1 MRLENIYTIEEMR
14 VLAKRHL
21 PRVIFDYIDG
31 GAGDEQGLRS
41 NADQFRNF
49 RLVPR
54 YLVDVSQRSQ
64 KTTLFGRE
72 YSSMFG
78 IAPTGYAGFYRPGG
92 EKMLAKAALESGIP
106 FIQSGSSVASVED
119 IGRVAPGNSWFQ
131 LYAARDPA
139 TSADI
144 LRRAADAGVE
154 TVAITVDLPVPGPR
168 PRDSRSGWH
177 IPPKMTPKVILDGLR
192 HPAWT
197 WGYLMAGGLP
207 KMGNWAP
214 YAGDNADAVTIA
226 KFMRSNTYSTQLWSD
241 IERYRSIWKGN
252 LVLKGILHS
261 DDARRAADIGVD
273 GVLVSNH
280 GGRQF
285 ERAPAPIE
293 VLPGIV
299 EAVGSRITVM
309 MDSGISQGVDMLIAY
324 ALGAKFVFVGRAT
337 AWGVIAGG
345 VEGAKRSIAILK
357 GQIDLAMGQIGCN
370 SPAEL
375 TRATLMRMDN

>member
-1 MRLENIYTIEEMR
+1 MQFENIYTIDEMR
-14 VLAKRHL
+14 SLAKRRL
-21 PRVIFDYIDG
+21 PRVVFDYIDG
-31 GAGDEQGLRS
+31 GAGDEQGLGT

-54 YLVDVSQRSQ
+54 YLVDVSSQTQ

-78 IAPTGYAGFYRPGG
+78 IAPTGYAGFFRPGG
-92 EKMLAKAALESGIP
+92 EEILARAARDSGIP
-106 FIQSGSSVASVED
+106 YIQSGSSVASVEK
-119 IGRVAPGNSWFQ
+119 IGQIAPGNSWFQ

-139 TSADI
+139 TSDDI

-154 TVAITVDLPVPGPR
+154 TAAITIDLPVLGPR
-168 PRDSRSGWH
+168 PRDYRSGWRV
-177 IPPKMTPKVILDGLR
+177 PLRLTPKVILDGLC

-214 YAGDNADAVTIA
+214 YAGEGADATEIA
-226 KFMRSNTYSTQLWSD
+226 QFMRSNVCATQLWSD
-241 IERYRSIWKGN
+241 IERYRRNWKGN
-252 LVLKGILHS
+252 LVLKGILHH
-261 DDARRAADIGVD
+261 DDARRAADVGVD
-273 GVLVSNH
+273 GIIVSNH

-299 EAVGSRITVM
+299 EAVGSRLTVM

-345 VEGAKRSIAILK
+345 VEGTKRSIAILR
-357 GQIDLAMGQIGCN
+357 GQVDTAMRQIGCS

-375 TRATLMRMDN
+375 VDATLVRTD

>member
-1 MRLENIYTIEEMR
+1 MRLENIYTIDEMR
-14 VLAKRHL
+14 ALAKRRL
-21 PRVIFDYIDG
+21 PRVVFDYIDG
-31 GAGDEQGLRS
+31 GAGDEQGLHT
-41 NADQFRNF
+41 NADQFRQF

-54 YLVDVSQRSQ
+54 YLIDVSKRTQ
-64 KTTLFGRE
+64 KTKLFGRE
-72 YSSMFG
+72 YESMFG

-92 EKMLAKAALESGIP
+92 EKMLARAALENGIP
-106 FIQSGSSVASVED
+106 YIQSGSSVASVEE
-119 IGRVAPGNSWFQ
+119 IGEVAPGNSWFQ

-139 TSADI
+139 MSADI

-154 TVAITVDLPVPGPR
+154 TVAVTVDLPVAGPR
-168 PRDSRSGWH
+168 PRDFRSGWRV
-177 IPPKMTPKVILDGLR
+177 PLKLTPKVILDGLR

-197 WGYLMAGGLP
+197 WNYLMTGGLP

-214 YAGDNADAVTIA
+214 YAGENADAVEIA
-226 KFMRSNTYSTQLWSD
+226 RFMRSNTYSPQVWSD
-241 IERYRSIWKGN
+241 IERYRRTWKGN
-252 LVLKGILHS
+252 LVVKGILHS
-261 DDARRAADIGVD
+261 EDARRAADIGVD
-273 GVLVSNH
+273 GILVSNH

-337 AWGVIAGG
+337 AWGVIAAG
-345 VEGAKRSIAILK
+345 EAGASRAIAILK
-357 GQIDLAMGQIGCN
+357 GQVDTAMGQIGCTT
-370 SPAEL
+370 PEELAE
-375 TRATLMRMDN
+375 ATLLRSP

>member
-1 MRLENIYTIEEMR
+1 MQFENIYTIDEMR
-14 VLAKRHL
+14 SIAKRRL
-21 PRVIFDYIDG
+21 PRIVFDYIDG
-31 GAGDEQGLRS
+31 GAGDEQGLDT
-41 NADQFRNF
+41 NARQFRNF

-54 YLVDVSQRSQ
+54 YLVDVSNRTQ
-64 KTTLFGRE
+64 KTTVFGRE

-78 IAPTGYAGFYRPGG
+78 VAPTGYAGFFRPGG
-92 EKMLAKAALESGIP
+92 EKMLARAALDNGIP
-106 FIQSGSSVASVED
+106 YMQSGSSVASVEE
-119 IGRVAPGNSWFQ
+119 IGQIAPGNSWFQ

-139 TSADI
+139 TSDDI

-154 TVAITVDLPVPGPR
+154 TAAITIDLPVLGPR
-168 PRDSRSGWH
+168 PRDSRSGWRV
-177 IPPKMTPKVILDGLR
+177 PLRMTPKVILDGLR
-192 HPAWT
+192 HPAWS
-197 WGYLMAGGLP
+197 WGYLMDGGLP

-214 YAGDNADAVTIA
+214 YAGEGASAMEIA
-226 KFMRSNTYSTQLWSD
+226 QFMRSNVCSTQLWSD
-241 IERYRSIWKGN
+241 IERYRRNWKGN
-252 LVLKGILHS
+252 LVLKGILHH
-261 DDARRAADIGVD
+261 DDARRAADAGVD
-273 GVLVSNH
+273 GILVSNH

-299 EAVGSRITVM
+299 EAVGSRLTVM

-345 VEGAKRSIAILK
+345 VEGTNRAIAILK
-357 GQIDLAMGQIGCN
+357 GQVDTAMGQIGCN

-375 TRATLMRMDN
+375 VDATLVKTN